1 MPQRNYLPGHKI
13 KLIHSGNEYFDDL
26 ITLIESARNILHLQV
41 YIFDD
46 DATGKQIVSSLIEA
60 TQRGVKVYLMV
71 DGFGSHSLKHDF
83 QEMLKSANIFFRFFS
98 PLPFP
103 GITQAARRLHQK
115 VCVADGKR
123 AIVGGINIADK
134 YHGDAQHLPW
144 LDYALYVEGEVC
156 EQLNSFCNKVWERK
170 FTASKNN
177 LHKHKMASEPVL
189 VRMSQNDW
197 IRGKNEISAGYKYM
211 LSNAK
216 KEIIIVASYF
226 IPTQRLLKILT
237 YAARQGRIIHI
248 VLAQNSDVPFIKSA
262 ITYLY
267 DLLLRNKIRIYEY
280 NDAVLHAKVCVI
292 DNSWVSI
299 GSHNLNHLSEFM
311 SVEMNLDVLDENF
324 AHSFADELKTLIRDH
339 CTEINIVEH
348 KNSKSVFKQVF
359 NWASYRFI
367 SFTQRILYMLNRR
380 EGKAINKSKK
390 KIYPSS

>member
-1 MPQRNYLPGHKI
+1 MAQRNYLPGHEI
-13 KLIHSGNEYFDDL
+13 KLIHSGNEYFEDL
-26 ITLIESARNILHLQV
+26 IKLIDSAKNILHLQV

-46 DATGKQIVSSLIEA
+46 DATGKQIVASLIDA
-60 TQRGVKVYLMV
+60 TSRGVKVYLMV
-71 DGFGSHSLKHDF
+71 DGFGSHSLKDDF
-83 QEMLKSANIFFRFFS
+83 QKMLKAAKIFFRFFS

-103 GITQAARRLHQK
+103 GITQSARRLHIK
-115 VCVADGKR
+115 VCVADGMK

-134 YHGDAQHLPW
+134 YHGDKEHLPW
-144 LDYALYVEGEVC
+144 LDYALFVEGEVC
-156 EQLNSFCNKVWERK
+156 EQLDTFCNKIWKRRFTYRK
-170 FTASKNN
+170 KITP
-177 LHKHKMASEPVL
+177 KHSNSNDPVL

-197 IRGKNEISAGYKYM
+197 LRGKNEISAGYKHM
-211 LSNAK
+211 LGNAK

-226 IPTQRLLKILT
+226 IPTRRLLKILT
-237 YAARQGRIIHI
+237 FAARQGREIHI
-248 VLAQNSDVPFIKSA
+248 VLAHNSDVPFIKSA

-324 AHSFADELKTLIRDH
+324 AHRFADELKTLIREH
-339 CTEINIVEH
+339 CTEIRIDEY
-348 KNSKSVFKQVF
+348 KNSKSIFKQFF
-359 NWASYRFI
+359 NWSSYRFI

-380 EGKAINKSKK
+380 EGKAIHKSKK
-390 KIYPSS
+390 GN